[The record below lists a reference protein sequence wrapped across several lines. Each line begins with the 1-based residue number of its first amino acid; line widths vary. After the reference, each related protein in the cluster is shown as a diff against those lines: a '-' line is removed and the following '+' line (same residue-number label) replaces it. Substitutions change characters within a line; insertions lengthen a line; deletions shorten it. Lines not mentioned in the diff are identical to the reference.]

1 MKVSEIT
8 LEYAK
13 KYLNVDHNL
22 DDLRLQ
28 AHIATAK
35 NYIKLAHAYE
45 KDSELEENEI
55 LADLMMVI
63 IQDLYDNGKI
73 TTQNSIHFMSMDR
86 RF

>member
-13 KYLNVDHNL
+13 KYLNVDHDM
-22 DDLRLQ
+22 DDIRLQ

-35 NYIKLAHAYE
+35 NYVKLAHAYA
-45 KDSELEENEI
+45 KDSEIEENEI
-55 LADLMMVI
+55 LPDIIMMIV
-63 IQDLYDNGKI
+63 QDLYDNGKI
-73 TTQNSIHFMSMDR
+73 TVQNSIHFMSIDR